1 MDAKNSALKG
11 AERVKNDTG
20 NEFLDFLEK
29 LASLIAETFGD
40 NCEVVISDLDRP
52 ESAILAIF
60 NNHVTNRRVG
70 DPLIPQAWKRVQSSA
85 DDYYINFEDFK
96 GGKLLKTSTLSA
108 HIGGRHIAFCINYDY
123 THLDSLRH
131 SLNEF
136 LTMQRDSDLLGDGNY
151 APVIDEA
158 VREAIR
164 LTRKPVSL
172 MNKKDRLQV
181 ISYLEE
187 HGILKLQKSVQAIA
201 QYLGISRYTVYN
213 YLNELRAGRK
223 TDALPQ

>member
-1 MDAKNSALKG
+1 MEMK
-11 AERVKNDTG
+11 

-29 LASLIAETFGD
+29 LASLIAETFGN

-52 ESAILAIF
+52 ESVVLAIF
-60 NNHVTNRRVG
+60 NNHVTNRKVG
-70 DPLIPQAWKRVQSSA
+70 DPLIPHALRRIENSA

-123 THLDSLRH
+123 THLDGLRQSLD
-131 SLNEF
+131 EF
-136 LTMQRDSDLLGDGNY
+136 LTMQRDSDLIGGSNY

-158 VREAIR
+158 IREAIK
-164 LTRKPVSL
+164 LARKPVSL

-181 ISYLEE
+181 LSYLEE

-201 QYLGISRYTVYN
+201 QYLVISRYTVYN
-213 YLNELRAGRK
+213 YLNELRAEK
-223 TDALPQ
+223 KMDSTL